1 MALKKRRA
9 TNTRPITTEEIE
21 LLRQRVGAALLGDS
35 DLAQRFDSLLSDWV
49 AVQKAAA
56 DKDLRLSQIRRSLL
70 LAMGILPSS
79 EKQQSSGSRG
89 PEPKKG
95 KNPRTLEEKLAQDL
109 DKARRRS
116 TYYKNLVRRL
126 VRRLKKARDRYRKQ
140 KNEGSVDLD
149 KSSHEEYDPD
159 SLANEPLTPEEEA
172 QDKADSEDLERCMQ
186 LGGGSD
192 PKFGSASAQMIAR
205 GISAAAVSERTILV
219 DQKDIPNS
227 AINVGS
233 FTEDRRRYDC
243 RMQVTAIDLS
253 VEKRIVLVNGE
264 KQVISADISDIGPA
278 KMKVTWGFL
287 AQVTV
292 LATQYALPFNRL
304 ALMLSTQE
312 KVFKSSEICR
322 YFAYVA
328 ERFLPVYLHFFEQL
342 ANVSYLSGDDT
353 DSRVLEIQRGHKLV
367 DRKKDPPWKDYRTI
381 EQASVEIEKLKNPP
395 KTEDVEAPAEV
406 AKAGEGKKP
415 PKAPTLAML
424 TAEHMGFEAMRADRK
439 GPIKDFK
446 TTLLKGR
453 GDESNPNSLIVFYRS
468 HLGGLGN
475 LLDAMLQSRSAK
487 APRLLHLQT
496 DLSRVNLTL
505 SAVVKNHMQIK
516 LYGCL
521 SHVRRP
527 FKRYRDE
534 NPMFC
539 DAVLGSLAQV
549 FLNEQMLTLHGR
561 NATNI
566 VEVRKRHSLPCL
578 DVIED
583 LCMMLKDLYPRSHP
597 LGMGARY
604 FLSHP
609 NEIKAFIDNPMIA
622 PSNDESEQMVR
633 MESLVAANS
642 YFRQSIEGR
651 VQFDIC
657 RTIGQTAIAAGC
669 QSSDY
674 IEWYLRQDPRAI
686 EKAPADYTPLAYRQM
701 LEGEAGD
708 KASVIPF
715 PPSSHDPP
723 LQN

>member
-1 MALKKRRA
+1 MELKKRRA
-9 TNTRPITTEEIE
+9 TNNRPITTEEIE
-21 LLRQRVGAALLGDS
+21 LLRQRVGTALLGDS
-35 DLAQRFDSLLSDWV
+35 DLAQRFDSLLNDWV

-95 KNPRTLEEKLAQDL
+95 KNWRTLEEKLVQNL
-109 DKARRRS
+109 DKASRRS
-116 TYYKNLVRRL
+116 NYYKNLVRRL
-126 VRRLKKARDRYRKQ
+126 VRRLKKERDRYRKQ
-140 KNEGSVDLD
+140 NEGSVDLD
-149 KSSHEEYDPD
+149 KSSYEEYDPD

-186 LGGGSD
+186 LGEGPD
-192 PKFGSASAQMIAR
+192 PKFGSASAQIIAR

-227 AINVGS
+227 AINVSS
-233 FTEDRRRYDC
+233 FMEDRRRYDC

-264 KQVISADISDIGPA
+264 RQVISADISNIGPA

-287 AQVTV
+287 AQITV

-312 KVFKSSEICR
+312 KIFKSSEICR

-328 ERFLPVYLHFFEQL
+328 ERFLPVYLHFFKQL

-353 DSRVLEIQRGHKLV
+353 DSLVLEIQRGHKLV
-367 DRKKDPPWKDYRTI
+367 DQKKDPPWNNYRTI
-381 EQASVEIEKLKNPP
+381 EQASVEIEKLKNPS
-395 KTEDVEAPAEV
+395 KDEDIEAVAEA
-406 AKAGEGKKP
+406 AKDKEGKKP
-415 PKAPTLAML
+415 SRVPTLAML
-424 TAEHMGFEAMRADRK
+424 TAEHMGFEAMRADEK
-439 GPIKDFK
+439 GPIKEFK

-453 GDESNPNSLIVFYRS
+453 CDELDANSLIVFYRS

-475 LLDAMLQSRSAK
+475 LLDAMLQSRSSK

-539 DAVLGSLAQV
+539 DAVLGSIAQI

-566 VEVRKRHSLPCL
+566 VEVRRRHSLPCL
-578 DVIED
+578 DVVED
-583 LCMMLKDLYPRSHP
+583 LCMMLKDLYPRAHP

-604 FLSHP
+604 FLRHP

-633 MESLVAANS
+633 MESLIAANS

-657 RTIGQTAIAAGC
+657 RTIGQTAISAGC

-674 IEWYLRQDPRAI
+674 IEWYLRQDPCAI
-686 EKAPADYTPLAYRQM
+686 EKAPADYTPLAYRKM
-701 LEGEAGD
+701 LKGEASD

-715 PPSSHDPP
+715 PKNSHDPP